1 MAKKNKLSK
10 KERFAGC
17 MLGLALGDSL
27 GYEVKGKSYKQI
39 KKEYGKKGVMK
50 PPKSKQAKSAL
61 ISDETQLMLF
71 TAHGI
76 LWTCATG
83 GTTASDYTNS
93 VFLALQQWLY
103 TQTGNT
109 ASPTYDSILDSENAE
124 YPCALLDLDAL
135 YKKRGPTRTLIQT
148 LTSQTSM
155 NYGRPGAHINDNK
168 LFDCVPRTAPAGLFF
183 SCDATL
189 AFKTGCLF
197 AAITH
202 GNPTG
207 YLAAGCFAA
216 MIAYIIG
223 GETIEKAALGCMK
236 LLTDYEGY
244 DEVYTAINR
253 ALELIEDEDTSPL
266 TAVSELGT
274 GNTADSALAIGIY
287 CAAVH
292 YDFESA
298 VQLAANQDG
307 NSDACAAIAGALKGA
322 YLGYNALP
330 PKWINEVQLT
340 ATIKEY
346 ALQLSRSA
354 PKKI

>member
-1 MAKKNKLSK
+1 MANKLSK

-27 GYEVKGKSYKQI
+27 GYDVKGKSFKQI
-39 KKEYGKKGVMK
+39 RKEYGKKGIMK
-50 PPKSKQAKSAL
+50 PVRSKQTKSAL
-61 ISDETQLMLF
+61 VSDETQLMLF

-76 LWTCATG
+76 LWTCAVG
-83 GTTASDYTNS
+83 GSTAADYTNN

-103 TQTGNT
+103 TQTGST
-109 ASPTYDSILDSENAE
+109 ASPAYDNILEAEGTE
-124 YPCALLDLDAL
+124 YPCALLDLDEI
-135 YKKRGPTRTLIQT
+135 YKKRGPTKTLIQT
-148 LTSQTSM
+148 LTAQAAM
-155 NYGRPGAHINDNK
+155 NYGSPGSHVNDSK

-183 SCDATL
+183 SCNPVL

-216 MIAYIIG
+216 MLAYIVG
-223 GETIEKAALGCMK
+223 GETIEKSALNCMK
-236 LLTDYEGY
+236 LLTEYDGY
-244 DEVYTAINR
+244 DECYTAINH
-253 ALELIEDEDTSPL
+253 ALELIEDDDTSPL
-266 TAVSELGT
+266 TAVGELGG
-274 GNTADSALAIGIY
+274 GNTAESALAIGIY
-287 CAAVH
+287 CAAAH

-322 YLGYNALP
+322 YVGYHALP
-330 PKWINEVQLT
+330 AKWISEVQLT
-340 ATIKEY
+340 ATVKEY
-346 ALQLSRSA
+346 AVQLSKAA
-354 PKKI
+354 PKKA